1 MIVNISGLSGSGKTT
16 LVAYLLDNHPSM
28 YSKLVSYTNR
38 KKRVREIDGFDYN
51 FVPQNFIFNKEDF
64 ILKRERL
71 DGTYAVKIED
81 LHAKEGRILLTTFP
95 PKGVVILENFGF
107 NVRPFF
113 LFVDKIERRKRM
125 MSRGDN
131 PSDIESRLIF
141 DEQEYSL
148 EDNKTIINSKLF
160 SVLDGNVSVAKIAYL
175 LHNTLILDGF

>member
-16 LVAYLLDNHPSM
+16 LVAYLLDCYPSM

-38 KKRVREIDGFDYN
+38 KRRVGEIDGFDYN
-51 FVPQNFIFNKEDF
+51 FVQKNFIFTNEDF

-81 LHAKEGRILLTTFP
+81 LRINEGRILLTTFP
-95 PKGVVILENFGF
+95 PKGVVILESFGLD
-107 NVRPFF
+107 VKSFF

-125 MSRGDN
+125 LSRGDN
-131 PSDIESRLIF
+131 LSDIENRLIF

-160 SVLDGNVSVAKIAYL
+160 SILDGNVSVDKIAYL
-175 LHNTLILDGF
+175 LHNKLILDGF